1 MAKRKSTSDPESPQP
16 SFEEALAGLESIVE
30 AMESEALPLE
40 ELVAHY
46 EKGSELLARCES
58 LLKTARGRIELITLR
73 RQQQTGS
80 EGDSGPPAP
89 SPQADASA
97 DDADEIRLF

>member
-58 LLKTARGRIELITLR
+58 LLKSARGRIELITLR
-73 RQQQTGS
+73 RQQQQTG
-80 EGDSGPPAP
+80 DDP
-89 SPQADASA
+89 SPQAPSLQADTSA

>member
-1 MAKRKSTSDPESPQP
+1 MAKRKSTSDPQSPQP

-73 RQQQTGS
+73 RQQQA
-80 EGDSGPPAP
+80 GDAGEEPAP
-89 SPQADASA
+89 LPAGR
-97 DDADEIRLF
+97 RLRRRCR